1 MSGIFSVLQS
11 HVEWLS
17 QRHAISAVNVANSD
31 TPSFRS
37 QKIADFTTALGSSDS
52 AKLVLTSPG
61 HLSASGTQAQDFE
74 ISNQDNSD
82 VSHAGNDVVIEKE
95 MATIGDTT
103 RRMNFDINIERMFH
117 RMYISSLKG

>member
-1 MSGIFSVLQS
+1 MSSIFSVLQS
-11 HVEWLS
+11 HVDWLG
-17 QRHAISAVNVANSD
+17 QRHALSAVNVANSD
-31 TPSFRS
+31 TPGFRAL
-37 QKIADFTTALGSSDS
+37 KISEFSLVMGNSDS
-52 AKLVLTSPG
+52 AKLAQTSPG

-82 VSHAGNDVVIEKE
+82 VSHGGNDVMIEKE

-103 RRMNFDINIERMFH
+103 RRMSFDINIERMFH